1 MAISPLKH
9 HYHHLHHSTMPFT
22 VNDILHHQA
31 LLSGNGSGPGVPYG
45 NQSSH
50 PSSFSASSPICHLD
64 DTYTQ
69 NKKFLNSNPN
79 SSQIIGSQFNS
90 HLSNFQA
97 NNQLPRSN
105 ATSSSSHLIAPC
117 TPSPSLH
124 SPTNSYNA
132 PVYSFSSTPNTFN
145 DHSTAAAAVAAA
157 YLNGYSTNNQSSST
171 EQVCTG
177 PGGVSHLSGIQ
188 QSPES
193 ASTAS
198 LSASSSPPSLQ
209 FSSQYQTQGQLN
221 SSESIYG
228 GTGQIPYHTSTEAGW
243 YNAQAD
249 TRLASKLSQLRCNF
263 IKSYELSN
271 FFKANLK
278 YFIN

>member
-9 HYHHLHHSTMPFT
+9 HYHHLHHSTMPFS

-31 LLSGNGSGPGVPYG
+31 LLSGNVGAPGVPYG
-45 NQSSH
+45 TQSSH
-50 PSSFSASSPICHLD
+50 PSSFSSSSPICHLD

-79 SSQIIGSQFNS
+79 SAQIIGSQFNT

-97 NNQLPRSN
+97 NNQLQRPN
-105 ATSSSSHLIAPC
+105 VTSSSSHLIAPC

-124 SPTNSYNA
+124 SPTNSYNT
-132 PVYSFSSTPNTFN
+132 PVYSFSSTPNTFA

-157 YLNGYSTNNQSSST
+157 YLNGYSNNNQGST
-171 EQVCTG
+171 AEQICVG
-177 PGGVSHLSGIQ
+177 QVGANHLSGHQ

-193 ASTAS
+193 ASTTS
-198 LSASSSPPSLQ
+198 LSASSSPPSIQ
-209 FSSQYQTQGQLN
+209 FSSQYQPQGQMN
-221 SSESIYG
+221 SSDSIYG
-228 GTGQIPYHTSTEAGW
+228 GTGQMQYHTSTEAGW

-249 TRLASKLSQLRCNF
+249 TRLASKF
-263 IKSYELSN
+263 
-271 FFKANLK
+271 
-278 YFIN
+278 YFLN